1 MSPISKKYTKLLLM
15 KSSLYTVEFKKFYL
29 LLNTQDYIISQTQ
42 YRESETGWVMSSP
55 APRKFQLTR
64 PHPLLPTPTS
74 SIWAWR
80 TQTGF
85 LDLLPSAYIFPFNFW
100 QSGQLPEGRPGS
112 FPLTESTLVARPS
125 ARVCVRDPKCV
136 ATWTYLGL
144 GMYFLEWQIRD

>member
-1 MSPISKKYTKLLLM
+1 
-15 KSSLYTVEFKKFYL
+15 
-29 LLNTQDYIISQTQ
+29 
-42 YRESETGWVMSSP
+42 MSSP

-125 ARVCVRDPKCV
+125 ACVCV
-136 ATWTYLGL
+136 
-144 GMYFLEWQIRD
+144 LETLNVWPPEPIWDLACISWNDKFVTSSLFCLPGCSPYVSALQPEETGSRACLCFTTHQLEVTVKAGDIPLASP